1 MQNAILTTEAYVKK
15 AMEGA
20 EAGHDWAHIAR
31 VRKHALDI
39 AKREP
44 DADLLVVEL
53 GALLH
58 DIADAKFSEGSEAES
73 IAKTQALL
81 ESFSLSVEVV
91 EHIIQIIKNVSY
103 SGGNKEKSFHS
114 LELAII
120 QDADRL
126 EALGAI
132 GIARCFHYGGYKN
145 RPMHTPDIPPK
156 LNMTPEEYRKNK
168 GSSINHFYEKLL
180 RLKDTFQT
188 ARGRELAEAR
198 HTFMEEFIE
207 RFLAEWEGT
216 V

>member
-1 MQNAILTTEAYVKK
+1 MQNAVSATEAFVKK

-20 EAGHDWAHIAR
+20 EAGHDWAHIVR

-39 AKREP
+39 VQHEP
-44 DADLLVVEL
+44 EADGLVVEL
-53 GALLH
+53 GTLLH

-73 IAKTQALL
+73 IANTKAFL
-81 ESFSLSVEVV
+81 EAQTVPTHVI
-91 EHIIQIIKNVSY
+91 EHVIQIIKNVSY

-114 LELAII
+114 LELAIV

-126 EALGAI
+126 EAIGAI
-132 GIARCFHYGGYKN
+132 GLARCFHYGGFRN

-168 GSSINHFYEKLL
+168 GSSINHFYEKSL

-207 RFLAEWEGT
+207 RFLAEWEGA